1 MDVLRLILFS
11 GLLLHKVLWEVLK
24 RRDRDLGVGQH
35 SGKNRGTEIV
45 KLIKSIVLLFLLCQ
59 TLFLD
64 LFPISEHP
72 ATLRVIGAAIYFAGL
87 AIAVIG
93 RLQLG
98 KNWVDL
104 EDYQVIPGQSLVTYG
119 IYRYIR
125 HPIYAG
131 DILLIVGLELA
142 LNSWLVLG
150 AFIPL
155 FIAIRQ
161 ASAEE
166 ALLSQVFPAYSAY
179 CRQTKR
185 FIPYIL

>member
-1 MDVLRLILFS
+1 MDILRFILFMGLIL
-11 GLLLHKVLWEVLK
+11 HKLLWELLK
-24 RRDRDLGVGQH
+24 RRE
-35 SGKNRGTEIV
+35 SGSKVRRPALTNSATELV
-45 KLIKSIVLLFLLCQ
+45 KLVKGIVLLFLLCQ

-72 ATLRVIGAAIYFAGL
+72 DPLRISGTAIYCAGL
-87 AIAVIG
+87 AIAVVG
-93 RLQLG
+93 RLHLG

-125 HPIYAG
+125 HPIYTG
-131 DILLIVGLELA
+131 DILLLVGLELA

-150 AFIPL
+150 TSIPL
-155 FIAIRQ
+155 LVGIRQ
-161 ASAEE
+161 ALAEE
-166 ALLSQVFPAYSAY
+166 TLLSQVFPAYSAY